1 MAEILNKVVTV
12 LIGILIALG
21 TWTLS
26 RTFELSTAQAIH
38 QEKLAK
44 LESNIEKVLAKD
56 KEMQE
61 QHAKLFE
68 MLQAN
73 PSHKMDNS
81 GYNYGNRTGR

>member
-81 GYNYGNRTGR
+81 GYNYGRGK